1 VTWLTPL
8 TGAILA
14 AAIVPPL
21 VLLYFLKLR
30 RRPRPIACTLLWQ
43 RSVEDLQANA
53 PFQRLRRSLLL
64 FLQLLAL
71 LLLAASVMQPQIESN
86 RNRRGKTVILIDN
99 SASMEA
105 TDVERDDNRLAEA
118 KRRAREL
125 VESLYSGG
133 VFSSATTETMII
145 SFSDRARV
153 CSRFSKSR
161 QELLDAIDAIRPTHG
176 QTRIDEALKLARAYT
191 TNVDPD
197 SDRAIGEPADL
208 ELFTDGGIADLDEQV
223 LRGEHL
229 TYHRVGT
236 PDADNVAVVT
246 LAVERPYERPG
257 AVEVFAALVNF
268 NDEEVVCD
276 VQLSVDDTTRAV
288 QEVRL
293 PAAATDAGTGVRQP
307 GRNNV
312 VFTPFDQPRGAIIE
326 VANTREDALGVDN
339 VAQVVVPPP
348 KRLRVALVAPKSFV
362 IRSVLEG
369 MPLEPIEV
377 LSTRQFE
384 RLAQSGG
391 LETYDVIVLDD
402 YAPPEGLLPPGR
414 YLCFGPPPP
423 VEGLNAFGENASQF
437 VLNVRD
443 DHPVL
448 RFVNLDAV
456 IATRTVL
463 IQPDADIDVLVEGS
477 RAPMLL
483 GISRGPLQLIYVPF
497 DPLDSNWP
505 FQRSFVTFVF
515 NAVEYL
521 GNVGSALTDRGF
533 VPGEALSTRLKT
545 SATSIELGLPD
556 GDVERLD
563 GAYDPTAL
571 SWGPIRLTGVHL
583 LSWDEPGVDGRETR
597 PFAVNLDGEAEA
609 RIRTPENLE
618 VGQEQFAG
626 AIGADSAYTPLWPW
640 AIGLCLAVLTFE
652 WWVYHRKAYI

>member
-30 RRPRPIACTLLWQ
+30 RRPKPIACTLLWQ
-43 RSVEDLQANA
+43 RSIEDLQANA

-99 SASMEA
+99 SASMQA
-105 TDVERDDNRLAEA
+105 TDVERDETRLGEA

-125 VESLYSGG
+125 VDSLYSGG

-145 SFSDRARV
+145 AFSDRARV
-153 CSRFSKSR
+153 CTRFSRSR

-197 SDRAIGEPADL
+197 SDRPVGEPADL
-208 ELFTDGGIADLDEQV
+208 ELFSDGVIADLDEQV
-223 LRGEHL
+223 LRGEHM
-229 TYHRVGT
+229 TYRRVGT
-236 PDADNVAVVT
+236 TDADNVAVVT

-268 NDEEVVCD
+268 NEEEIVCD
-276 VQLSVDDTTRAV
+276 VQLSVDATTRAV
-288 QEVRL
+288 QEVSL
-293 PAAATDAGTGVRQP
+293 PAATVDAATGARLP

-326 VANTREDALGVDN
+326 VANTRRDDLMVDN

-377 LSTRQFE
+377 LTARQYE
-384 RLAQSGG
+384 RLAESGG
-391 LETYDVIVLDD
+391 LEVYDVIVMDD
-402 YAPPEGLLPPGR
+402 YAPREGLMPPGR

-423 VEGLNAFGENASQF
+423 IGGLNQFADGESQF

-448 RFVNLDAV
+448 RYVNLDAV
-456 IATRTVL
+456 IATRTTLV
-463 IQPDADIDVLVEGS
+463 QPNADVGVLVEGS
-477 RAPMLL
+477 RAPMLMS
-483 GISRGPLQLIYVPF
+483 ISRGPLQVLYVPF

-515 NAVEYL
+515 NAVEHL
-521 GNVGSALTDRGF
+521 GNVGAALTERGF
-533 VPGEALSTRLKT
+533 VPGEALTTRLRP
-545 SATSIELGLPD
+545 SATSIEMRLPD
-556 GDVERLD
+556 GDVERLA
-563 GAYDPTAL
+563 GVQDPTAL
-571 SWGPIRLTGVHL
+571 SWGPIRLAGVHL
-583 LSWDEPGVDGRETR
+583 LSWTEPGVEERQTR
-597 PFAVNLDGEAEA
+597 PFAVNLADEAEA
-609 RIRTPENLE
+609 SIRPPESLE
-618 VGQEQFAG
+618 VGQEQLAG

-640 AIGLCLAVLTFE
+640 AIGLCLAVLMFE